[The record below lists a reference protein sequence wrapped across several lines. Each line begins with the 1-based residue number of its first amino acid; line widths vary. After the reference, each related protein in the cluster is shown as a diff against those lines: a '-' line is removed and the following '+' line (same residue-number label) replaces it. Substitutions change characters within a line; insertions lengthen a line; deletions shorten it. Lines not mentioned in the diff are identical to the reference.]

1 MNKRL
6 TFGKCVYWFLASFW
20 LLTTILPLFFTLI
33 SSLKENS
40 DIFAN
45 FLRPTF
51 PLKWENYV
59 TAIEST
65 GILRSI
71 VNSLFVSSGAI
82 LLMLFVCVMG
92 AYAISRKRVP
102 FHNFLSVLFIA
113 ALMIPIQS
121 MVVPIVQMVTA
132 MGLKDN
138 LLALSV
144 VYAGINL
151 SMTFF
156 ILKNHIDGIPK
167 ELDEAAMLD
176 GCNLFQLVF
185 RIIVPVVK
193 PALATC
199 GILTFMQTYNELA
212 IANVLINKAHL
223 KTLSLTL
230 LSLRGDYGAM
240 YSVIF
245 ASIIISIIPTVLF
258 YLFAQEKVEKSI
270 ISGVIKG

>member
-156 ILKNHIDGIPK
+156 ILKNRIDGIPK

-270 ISGVIKG
+270 ISGLIKG

>member
-6 TFGKCVYWFLASFW
+6 TVGKFFYWFLASFW
-20 LLTTILPLFFTLI
+20 LVTTIFPLFFTLI
-33 SSLKENS
+33 SSFKENS
-40 DIFAN
+40 EIFSH
-45 FLRPTF
+45 FLTPSF

-59 TAIEST
+59 MAIEST
-65 GILRSI
+65 SILRAIGNSI
-71 VNSLFVSSGAI
+71 FVSFGAI
-82 LLMLFVCVMG
+82 LLMLFISVMG
-92 AYAISRKRVP
+92 AYAISRRRVP
-102 FHNFLSVLFIA
+102 FYNFLSIFFIA
-113 ALMIPIQS
+113 ALMVPIQS
-121 MVVPIVQMVTA
+121 MVVPIVQIVSA
-132 MGLKDN
+132 LRLKDN
-138 LLALSV
+138 LVVLSV

-156 ILKNHIDGIPK
+156 ILKNQIDSVPL

-212 IANVLINKAHL
+212 IANVLINKAQY

-230 LSLRGDYGAM
+230 LSMRGDYGAM

-245 ASIIISIIPTVLF
+245 ASVIISIIPTVLF